1 MKTFSTTFLCLLL
14 ATLFM
19 GEARGKDFT
28 RYVNPNIGVTHSR
41 WFFYTPAAMPFGL
54 AKLGPSTNGTYGNNQ
69 GWEAVGYQDDHR
81 SIDGFPCLHE
91 FQVGGISLMP
101 VTGEVKTVP
110 GRVENP
116 AEGFRS
122 AFDKQSEI
130 AKPVYYSV
138 YLSDYKVKAELTA
151 TKRVGLQRYTFPES
165 RDAHILFNI
174 GNRQGESGQVVDA
187 FIKQVSAHEIEGYVI
202 TKPEYVKKYQPEATV
217 PMYFH
222 AWVSKAPRAVSVFH
236 QGDQLRS
243 SSSIQGAGAIM
254 SLDYDTHEGEQ
265 IVVKLGLSYTSIAN
279 ARLNYEQEALR
290 MGFDKARANAF
301 KTWNS
306 YLGRI
311 DVTDRSEANLTKFYT
326 GLYHV
331 LLGRGLA
338 SDVNGAYPKNDG
350 TIGRIETGRDG
361 RPLYNHYN
369 TDAMWGGYWNLTP
382 LWALAYPDYYNDFVN
397 SQLLMYK
404 DAGWLG
410 DGIAASKYVSGVGRS
425 EE

>member
-130 AKPVYYSV
+130 DRKS
-138 YLSDYKVKAELTA
+138 T
-151 TKRVGLQRYTFPES
+151 
-165 RDAHILFNI
+165 
-174 GNRQGESGQVVDA
+174 
-187 FIKQVSAHEIEGYVI
+187 
-202 TKPEYVKKYQPEATV
+202 
-217 PMYFH
+217 
-222 AWVSKAPRAVSVFH
+222 
-236 QGDQLRS
+236 
-243 SSSIQGAGAIM
+243 
-254 SLDYDTHEGEQ
+254 
-265 IVVKLGLSYTSIAN
+265 
-279 ARLNYEQEALR
+279 RLNSSH
-290 MGFDKARANAF
+290 ANI
-301 KTWNS
+301 S
-306 YLGRI
+306 YAVFCLKKKKKL
-311 DVTDRSEANLTKFYT
+311 D
-326 GLYHV
+326 
-331 LLGRGLA
+331 
-338 SDVNGAYPKNDG
+338 
-350 TIGRIETGRDG
+350 
-361 RPLYNHYN
+361 
-369 TDAMWGGYWNLTP
+369 
-382 LWALAYPDYYNDFVN
+382 
-397 SQLLMYK
+397 
-404 DAGWLG
+404 
-410 DGIAASKYVSGVGRS
+410 
-425 EE
+425 